1 MPLIFK
7 YSVFTYNPYLI
18 QKSETSPCTNSC
30 KVFPKI
36 VLSLIFRTLGYTS
49 MSIASNLWQ
58 QISKGDKE
66 VYAMVYRDLFSRFY
80 NHGRKFT
87 QDTLLIED
95 AAQEALLLLW
105 ERREKLYEIKNIET
119 YYYSVYRNKLFAAIR
134 EQQSLTSED
143 ELPET
148 PEFSIESVIIDAEG
162 KTLRSAEL
170 EAALK
175 LLTSRQLEAIFLRF
189 YEGFTYEEVAEM
201 LDITV
206 KATYKIVARALA
218 QLKEN
223 MLSQLIL
230 CF

>member
-1 MPLIFK
+1 
-7 YSVFTYNPYLI
+7 
-18 QKSETSPCTNSC
+18 
-30 KVFPKI
+30 
-36 VLSLIFRTLGYTS
+36 
-49 MSIASNLWQ
+49 MSIEQRLWP
-58 QISKGDKE
+58 QISKGDKD

-95 AAQEALLLLW
+95 AAQEALILLW
-105 ERREKLYEIKNIET
+105 ERRDKLPEIKNIET
-119 YYYSVYRNKLFAAIR
+119 YYYSVYRNNLFAAIR
-134 EQQSLTSED
+134 KQQLLTSEE

-148 PEFSIESVIIDAEG
+148 PEFSIESVIIDTEG

-189 YEGFTYEEVAEM
+189 YEGFSYEEVAEM
-201 LDITV
+201 LDISV

-223 MLSQLIL
+223 MLVQLLL

>member
-1 MPLIFK
+1 M
-7 YSVFTYNPYLI
+7 
-18 QKSETSPCTNSC
+18 
-30 KVFPKI
+30 
-36 VLSLIFRTLGYTS
+36 
-49 MSIASNLWQ
+49 
-58 QISKGDKE
+58 
-66 VYAMVYRDLFSRFY
+66 
-80 NHGRKFT
+80 
-87 QDTLLIED
+87 
-95 AAQEALLLLW
+95 
-105 ERREKLYEIKNIET
+105 
-119 YYYSVYRNKLFAAIR
+119 
-134 EQQSLTSED
+134 
-143 ELPET
+143 
-148 PEFSIESVIIDAEG
+148 
-162 KTLRSAEL
+162 RSAEL

>member
-1 MPLIFK
+1 
-7 YSVFTYNPYLI
+7 
-18 QKSETSPCTNSC
+18 
-30 KVFPKI
+30 
-36 VLSLIFRTLGYTS
+36 
-49 MSIASNLWQ
+49 MSSIGPDLWLK
-58 QISKGDKE
+58 ISKGDKE
-66 VYAMVYRDLFSRFY
+66 VYAIAYRDLFSRFY

-87 QDTLLIED
+87 RDTLLIED
-95 AAQEALLLLW
+95 SAQEALILLW
-105 ERREKLYEIKNIET
+105 ERREKLSEIKSIET
-119 YYYSVYRNKLFAAIR
+119 YYYSVYRNNLFAAIR
-134 EQQSLTSED
+134 KQQSLTGED

-189 YEGFTYEEVAEM
+189 YEGFSYEEVAGM

-223 MLSQLIL
+223 MLLQLL
-230 CF
+230 LSF